1 MKLTKIL
8 REKTIKELDNA
19 RREANEKARADY
31 ETRRKNAEAE
41 IGALIDG
48 ITPAVVAILEKY
60 GMDSKYATHKTAK
73 ENGSYNSVIY
83 LHTRE
88 ICNNEEFKKLRDD
101 ETARYRKQEQL
112 VEDFAI
118 ECELGVEKAN
128 FLEALADLCK
138 KISE

>member
-19 RREANEKARADY
+19 RNEANKKARADY
-31 ETRRKNAEAE
+31 EARQKNALAE
-41 IGALIDG
+41 IEALIDS
-48 ITPAVVAILEKY
+48 ITPATVAILEKY
-60 GMDSKYATHKTAK
+60 GMDSKYATEKTAK
-73 ENGSYNSVIY
+73 ANGSYNSVIY
-83 LHTRE
+83 LHDHE
-88 ICNNEEFKKLRDD
+88 IRNNKEWNALRD
-101 ETARYRKQEQL
+101 EEKARYNKQQQL
-112 VEDFAI
+112 IEDFAI

>member
-19 RREANEKARADY
+19 RNEANKRARADY
-31 ETRRKNAEAE
+31 EARRNNAEAE
-41 IGALIDG
+41 IEALIDG

-73 ENGSYNSVIY
+73 ENGSYNSVISLY
-83 LHTRE
+83 DRE
-88 ICNNEEFKKLRDD
+88 IRNNEEWNALYDAER
-101 ETARYRKQEQL
+101 ERYNRQKQLIE
-112 VEDFAI
+112 EFAL

-128 FLEALADLCK
+128 FLEALANLCK
-138 KISE
+138 KIAE

>member
-8 REKTIKELDNA
+8 REKTIKELDIA
-19 RREANEKARADY
+19 RNEANKKARADY
-31 ETRRKNAEAE
+31 EARRKNAEAE
-41 IGALIDG
+41 IEALIDG

-60 GMDSKYATHKTAK
+60 GMDSKYATDKTA
-73 ENGSYNSVIY
+73 EANGSYNSVIT
-83 LHTRE
+83 LHDRE
-88 ICNNEEFKKLRDD
+88 IRNNEEWNALRD
-101 ETARYRKQEQL
+101 EERARYNKQQQL

-128 FLEALADLCK
+128 FLDKLAELCK